1 MGGVFSHVRIT
12 PVCRSPHMISKATQ
26 GIYVWRTVTFFC
38 RNMIQWSANNRLMS
52 VSDYY
57 CVNYGA
63 ENVTV
68 VEFSS
73 PIFFRISPNFF
84 RSYDFYSYICIVKMS
99 RLASVARHDK
109 ENQTFKV
116 HTMKLTA
123 KEEEIMAIFWEH
135 GEMFIRD
142 ILKYIPEPKPSY
154 NTVATQVKFLEDKG
168 FLTRKPIAN
177 TFLYVPAISEK
188 EYSGQTIGNVVRQY
202 YNNSYASVVS
212 QFVEEEKMDLDEL
225 KALIAEIEK
234 RRK

>member
-1 MGGVFSHVRIT
+1 M
-12 PVCRSPHMISKATQ
+12 
-26 GIYVWRTVTFFC
+26 FC
-38 RNMIQWSANNRLMS
+38 IILQIIN
-52 VSDYY
+52 
-57 CVNYGA
+57 
-63 ENVTV
+63 
-68 VEFSS
+68 
-73 PIFFRISPNFF
+73 
-84 RSYDFYSYICIVKMS
+84 
-99 RLASVARHDK
+99 
-109 ENQTFKV
+109 
-116 HTMKLTA
+116 TMKLTI
-123 KEEEIMAIFWEH
+123 KEEEIMTIFWEH

-212 QFVEEEKMDLDEL
+212 QFVEEEKMDLYEL